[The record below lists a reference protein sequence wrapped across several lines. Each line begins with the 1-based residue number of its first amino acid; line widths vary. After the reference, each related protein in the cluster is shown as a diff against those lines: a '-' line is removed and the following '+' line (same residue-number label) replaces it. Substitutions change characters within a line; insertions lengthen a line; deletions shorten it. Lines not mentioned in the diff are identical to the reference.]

1 MIFHLSVETPEYSMC
16 VNGGDL
22 PALVK
27 QMDVLLA
34 SFQPVAAPA
43 PLKGE
48 VLAPVEAKPAG
59 KPGRKPKAK
68 DTAQTD
74 IEDVTNAP
82 EPEIEPELDAPVPTH
97 DDVVEALK
105 KVNGA
110 HGMGAVRE
118 IIGKFNCQ
126 KISEVKPDNFVAVI
140 EAAKEKMAA

>member
-1 MIFHLSVETPEYSMC
+1 MNFHLSVETPDYSMC
-16 VNGGDL
+16 VNGADL

-27 QMDVLLA
+27 QMDAMLA
-34 SFQPVAAPA
+34 ALPPNTPVV
-43 PLKGE
+43 LKGE
-48 VLAPVEAKPAG
+48 VLEPTPAKAPG
-59 KPGRKPKAK
+59 KPGRKPKAEAPK
-68 DTAQTD
+68 QAD
-74 IEDVTNAP
+74 IEEVIA
-82 EPEIEPELDAPVPTH
+82 EQEAELDAPVPTH

-140 EAAKEKMAA
+140 EAAKEKLAA